1 MPFQASSRIGDLL
14 MMRGNARADTE
25 LRRGNAW
32 SQGIQDIAGTL
43 SSTIGEIAR
52 MKADAPRKRA
62 EALQLEDMERK
73 VMTARRQDQD
83 KVLIR
88 DLETKFTD
96 PQMGRV
102 NGRGVIGELRA
113 AGRPDLAGPYEDTMK
128 QRLYEGLTDHATR
141 LNQLKTPFG
150 RGEEML
156 RTVQDQ
162 PDLYPL
168 MLTQFR
174 DLAGGVHPD
183 LVNAFPDAYDPERVK
198 QALEFTTKTLST
210 LDARERAIKGLLETE
225 KANLGQMERDKQ
237 YRENLGGYL
246 RTVDTPEEH
255 AQAIATARDMGIPDR
270 IVEPWATWDD
280 TLPKRIDEELLMTP
294 KERREEAAKKPGHM
308 DGTGPLALTYNKLY
322 DIEQSRQGGRPLS
335 DAAQKRILDQAR
347 QQPETGAT
355 LRPEDALNIKAV
367 LANPKKYDTLDADHR
382 SRIMGQLFAEGFQFP
397 DDDSYQDGRDRRDY
411 NDYKESFKTYY
422 DEVARLDLLSSGSQ
436 KARPIVPSYQ
446 KWKTDGKPD
455 FTDPTKPKP
464 AAASSAVV
472 TPPVSAG
479 LVWMRAPDGT
489 ESQVPATLVE
499 YYKNLGATILP
510 KK

>member
-73 VMTARRQDQD
+73 VIAARRQDQD

-128 QRLYEGLTDHATR
+128 QRLYEGLTEHAMR
-141 LNQLKTPFG
+141 LDQLKTPFG
-150 RGEEML
+150 RGAEML

-168 MLTQFR
+168 VLPQIK
-174 DLAGGVHPD
+174 DLAGSVHPD
-183 LVNAFPDAYDPERVK
+183 LADAFPDAYDPERVK

-225 KANLGQMERDKQ
+225 KAN
-237 YRENLGGYL
+237 
-246 RTVDTPEEH
+246 
-255 AQAIATARDMGIPDR
+255 
-270 IVEPWATWDD
+270 
-280 TLPKRIDEELLMTP
+280 
-294 KERREEAAKKPGHM
+294 RRS
-308 DGTGPLALTYNKLY
+308 
-322 DIEQSRQGGRPLS
+322 I
-335 DAAQKRILDQAR
+335 
-347 QQPETGAT
+347 
-355 LRPEDALNIKAV
+355 
-367 LANPKKYDTLDADHR
+367 R
-382 SRIMGQLFAEGFQFP
+382 S
-397 DDDSYQDGRDRRDY
+397 
-411 NDYKESFKTYY
+411 
-422 DEVARLDLLSSGSQ
+422 
-436 KARPIVPSYQ
+436 
-446 KWKTDGKPD
+446 
-455 FTDPTKPKP
+455 
-464 AAASSAVV
+464 
-472 TPPVSAG
+472 
-479 LVWMRAPDGT
+479 
-489 ESQVPATLVE
+489 
-499 YYKNLGATILP
+499 
-510 KK
+510 